1 MNKYKPN
8 YDDEY
13 YRDIL
18 DGLSAYY
25 QSPLIADI
33 LTTINKLPA
42 PGLGNAWNF
51 NQISGKRW
59 LVNTL
64 AEHLPGDT
72 QKILLLGGWYAVLAS
87 LMLDHPAYDDISV
100 TSLDVDPSCEQIA
113 RSVNRH
119 QLQKNRFDAVTSDMH
134 DFDYAGWTNGEPA
147 VIVNTSCEHIENFS
161 DWFSSLPVGPLL
173 VLQSNDYFSCDEHI
187 NCVNSLDEFKAQ
199 APLREVYFSD
209 GLKLKKYTRF
219 MLIGRK

>member
-1 MNKYKPN
+1 MN

-25 QSPLIADI
+25 ESPLIADL
-33 LTTINKLPA
+33 LTTINKIPA

-59 LVNTL
+59 LVETL
-64 AEHLPGDT
+64 AKQLDSNI
-72 QKILLLGGWYAVLAS
+72 KRILLLGGWYGVLAS
-87 LMLDHPAYDDISV
+87 LLLDHPAFKHTHVS
-100 TSLDVDPSCEQIA
+100 SLDIDPACEAVA
-113 RSVNRH
+113 RSVN
-119 QLQKNRFDAVTSDMH
+119 QSQADLGRFDALTADMF
-134 DFDYAGWTNGEPA
+134 DFDYKAWLPSENSI
-147 VIVNTSCEHIENFS
+147 IVNTSCEHITNFS
-161 DWFSSLPVGPLL
+161 EWFDSMPSGVLL
-173 VLQSNDYFSCDEHI
+173 VLQSNNYFSCDEHV
-187 NCVNSLDEFKAQ
+187 NCVDSLEAFKRQ
-199 APLREVYFSD
+199 APLNELQFSG

>member
-1 MNKYKPN
+1 MD

-25 QSPLIADI
+25 ESPLIADL
-33 LTTINKLPA
+33 LTTINKVPA

-59 LVNTL
+59 LVATL
-64 AEHLPGDT
+64 AEQLDT
-72 QKILLLGGWYAVLAS
+72 DFKNILLLGGWYGVLAS
-87 LMLDHPAYDDISV
+87 MLLDHPAFKDTHVS
-100 TSLDVDPSCEQIA
+100 SLDIDPACEAVA
-113 RSVNRH
+113 RSVNQTRVD
-119 QLQKNRFDAVTSDMH
+119 QGRFDALTADMF
-134 DFDYAGWTNGEPA
+134 DFDYQAWVAAENSI
-147 VIVNTSCEHIENFS
+147 IVNTSCEHIS
-161 DWFSSLPVGPLL
+161 DFGEWFSRMPSGAFL
-173 VLQSNDYFSCDEHI
+173 VLQSNDYFSCNEHV
-187 NCVNSLDEFKAQ
+187 NCVDSLEAFEQQ
-199 APLREVYFSD
+199 APLSKLYFSG